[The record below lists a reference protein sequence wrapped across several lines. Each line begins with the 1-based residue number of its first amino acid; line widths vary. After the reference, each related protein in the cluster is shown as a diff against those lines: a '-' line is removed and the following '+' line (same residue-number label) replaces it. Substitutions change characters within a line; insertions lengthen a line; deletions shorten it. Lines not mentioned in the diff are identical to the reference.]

1 MLNQSVSARAK
12 VALDLL
18 LKAIREDSQ
27 DVVDF
32 VGATIL
38 AENLWQHYS
47 SDDGSAFASAE
58 DFTAAVQKDYFR
70 EPGAAPGENRSCY
83 SIDWADDCLAPGAA
97 PSPITAS
104 ASAVARLGLLSP
116 MEEERFQE
124 LRSQARLSAS
134 LVELE
139 KNMAALRG

>member
-58 DFTAAVQKDYFR
+58 DFTAAVQEDYCR
-70 EPGAAPGENRSCY
+70 EPGAAPG
-83 SIDWADDCLAPGAA
+83 
-97 PSPITAS
+97 PITAS

-124 LRSQARLSAS
+124 LSSQARLSAS

-139 KNMAALRG
+139 KNMAALRS